1 MADSIRLAM
10 TGYGVIGRVHSLNYR
25 QLPIIYG
32 AHIPAPVFQRV
43 ATSRRETATAAQ
55 QEAGFLHG
63 GTNLEEA
70 AVADDVDMVDV
81 NVPNHL
87 HLPVVEAALG
97 AGKAVYC
104 EKPLAESVS
113 SARSIARAVA
123 ASGSP
128 FGMVFQYR
136 FVPAILRAKQLV
148 DEGRLGRVLTF
159 HAEYLHSGYQDPNRP
174 LSWRTN
180 KDEGGS
186 GALGDLGSHVIDLL
200 RHLVGE
206 FSAVQGQLETYV
218 SERPVAKG
226 ADETAPVT
234 VDDAAWFRA
243 RLHNGAVGTVEASR
257 VATGTLDA
265 LRFRIHARKGA
276 IHFDLMDPN
285 FLYLYEEGR
294 SGGAYGGEKGW
305 QRLETVSHYPGAAVP
320 PGRGP
325 LGWARAHAENQYRF
339 IKAVSEGEEPA
350 PGIVDGLRAQLV
362 IDAVERSAA
371 ADGAWTA
378 VESA

>member
-159 HAEYLHSGYQDPNRP
+159 HAEYLPQFERRRWNS
-174 LSWRTN
+174 
-180 KDEGGS
+180 
-186 GALGDLGSHVIDLL
+186 
-200 RHLVGE
+200 
-206 FSAVQGQLETYV
+206 QLN
-218 SERPVAKG
+218 
-226 ADETAPVT
+226 D
-234 VDDAAWFRA
+234 
-243 RLHNGAVGTVEASR
+243 N
-257 VATGTLDA
+257 
-265 LRFRIHARKGA
+265 
-276 IHFDLMDPN
+276 
-285 FLYLYEEGR
+285 
-294 SGGAYGGEKGW
+294 
-305 QRLETVSHYPGAAVP
+305 
-320 PGRGP
+320 
-325 LGWARAHAENQYRF
+325 AH
-339 IKAVSEGEEPA
+339 
-350 PGIVDGLRAQLV
+350 
-362 IDAVERSAA
+362 
-371 ADGAWTA
+371 
-378 VESA
+378 